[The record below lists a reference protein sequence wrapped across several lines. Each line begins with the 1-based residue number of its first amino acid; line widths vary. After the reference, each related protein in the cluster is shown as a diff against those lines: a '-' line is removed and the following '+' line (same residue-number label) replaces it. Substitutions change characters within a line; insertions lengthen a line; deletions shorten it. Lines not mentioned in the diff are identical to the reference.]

1 MRKIFKFSNKEKY
14 CITWNLKLGNYEQVG
29 MSFKFLPQQ
38 VNKTFVPQLATILH
52 QSLMLC
58 NVNKKPVKAS
68 FMYLF
73 GQKIRKC
80 FIETSY
86 DASLIIKTKFNLR
99 YVIAETNKRFFITLG
114 IKRESCNSRTPKD
127 ILKDMVPILVI
138 G

>member
-1 MRKIFKFSNKEKY
+1 MHILYICQFILLKSLHHIFEERKIS
-14 CITWNLKLGNYEQVG
+14 IVQVT
-29 MSFKFLPQQ
+29 
-38 VNKTFVPQLATILH
+38 KTFVPQLATILH

-58 NVNKKPVKAS
+58 NVNKNPVKAS

-73 GQKIRKC
+73 GQKLRKF

-99 YVIAETNKRFFITLG
+99 FVIAETNKRFFITLG
-114 IKRESCNSRTPKD
+114 TKRASSNSRTPKD

-138 G
+138 R

>member
-1 MRKIFKFSNKEKY
+1 MSKIFQFSNKEKY
-14 CITWNLKLGNYEQVG
+14 CITWNIKLGNNEQVST
-29 MSFKFLPQQ
+29 SFKFLPQQ
-38 VNKTFVPQLATILH
+38 VTKTFLPWLSTILH
-52 QSLMLC
+52 QSLMLF
-58 NVNKKPVKAS
+58 NVNKNPVKAS

-73 GQKIRKC
+73 GQKLRKF

-99 YVIAETNKRFFITLG
+99 FVIAETNKRSFITLG
-114 IKRESCNSRTPKD
+114 KKRASCNSRTPKD

>member
-1 MRKIFKFSNKEKY
+1 MRKIFQFSNKEKY
-14 CITWNLKLGNYEQVG
+14 CITWNIKLGNYEQVST
-29 MSFKFLPQQ
+29 SFKFLPQQ
-38 VNKTFVPQLATILH
+38 VTKTFLPWLSTILH
-52 QSLMLC
+52 QSLMLF
-58 NVNKKPVKAS
+58 NVNKNPVKAS

-73 GQKIRKC
+73 GQKLRKF

-99 YVIAETNKRFFITLG
+99 FVRAETNKRFFITLG
-114 IKRESCNSRTPKD
+114 TKRASCNSRTPKD